1 MLQENGKKD
10 RFSSG
15 LIFIEFFNMKKCIY
29 IISSAILLIA
39 CESRTYE
46 EISDN
51 TPIAENVTYNKDVK
65 AIIDANCVSCHS
77 PGVQALTNYT
87 EVKNNIDIII
97 DRISRSNGD
106 PLKMPQGGSL
116 SPTQVNIITKWKA
129 DGLSE
134 N

>member
-1 MLQENGKKD
+1 
-10 RFSSG
+10 
-15 LIFIEFFNMKKCIY
+15 MKKCIY
-29 IISSAILLIA
+29 IISAVVLLIA

-51 TPIAENVTYNKDVK
+51 TPITEEVTYNKDVK
-65 AIIDANCVSCHS
+65 PIIDANCVSCHS
-77 PGVQALTNYT
+77 PGAQALTNYM
-87 EVKNNIDIII
+87 EVKNNIDNII
-97 DRISRSNGD
+97 DRISRPNGD

-116 SPTQVNIITKWKA
+116 SPTQINIITKWKA

>member
-1 MLQENGKKD
+1 
-10 RFSSG
+10 
-15 LIFIEFFNMKKCIY
+15 MKKCIY

-116 SPTQVNIITKWKA
+116 SPTQVNIVTKWKA